1 MKYNYL
7 DALILNSI
15 VSSEKEDCGAELSNI
30 IAYADYVNH
39 AIITLSELNNSIEKL
54 YLDGLVETLDNKNL
68 FVNVIYKS
76 WLNKKL
82 EGKSKFSILKIVEET
97 EKFLINYKNENKSNN
112 ESNNELKKVVL
123 FQESEYIKAVERYL
137 SR

>member
-30 IAYADYVNH
+30 IAYADYVDH

-54 YLDGLVETLDNKNL
+54 YLDV
-68 FVNVIYKS
+68 
-76 WLNKKL
+76 W
-82 EGKSKFSILKIVEET
+82 
-97 EKFLINYKNENKSNN
+97 
-112 ESNNELKKVVL
+112 
-123 FQESEYIKAVERYL
+123 
-137 SR
+137 